1 MASDCYWGNGVVQ
14 LYQTD
19 ARSIPLPNQSVHCV
33 VTSPPYFGLRV
44 YKDNDDRGIG
54 LEASVEAYIANLVDV
69 FREVW
74 RVLRDDGCCWVN
86 LGDSY
91 AGSPSGSFD
100 SGNRGQGM
108 EGGEFRSN
116 KAFNTATASGL
127 SQGNRLGIPERV
139 ILALQA
145 DGWIWR
151 DTIIWAK
158 KSAMPESLAGWR
170 WERCRR
176 QAPGIDAVIIK
187 AREQVG
193 IKQSELDKSFLL
205 TASGLPG
212 GRVSQWE
219 TGIRIP
225 TPEQWAKLKELLPIG
240 DQHDD
245 LIADWH
251 DRVGNSRLDKSD
263 SRVRPGAFSPET
275 LAPPRPCPGCPKCSA
290 NDGLV
295 LRKGSWRTTS
305 SHEYIYMLTKGMGYY
320 ADGEAVKT
328 AAIHTGRVVKA
339 TGNGAKNS
347 GHINNTADGFTHH
360 DTLVG
365 TGANR
370 RSVWNDISPE
380 PYGGSHFATFPS
392 DLPRICIQASTSE
405 AGCCSECGAQWARVV
420 SSPTG
425 GSTGQSWHNHQ
436 DDAESGNNK
445 GSHGEGDF
453 KTYEPAQTLGWRP
466 TCRCGA
472 KAVPALVLDPFAG
485 TATTCLAAQRLGR
498 RAVGTDISEA
508 YLQQAVKRLEAVS
521 LPLGT

>member
-1 MASDCYWGNGVVQ
+1 MTPYFDNGPVQ
-14 LYQTD
+14 LYHAD
-19 ARSIPLPNQSVHCV
+19 ARAMPLADGSISCV

-44 YKDNDDRGIG
+44 YQDNDDRGIG

-69 FREVW
+69 FREVR
-74 RVLRDDGCCWVN
+74 RVLRDDGVCWVN

-91 AGSPSGSFD
+91 GRDPAKGQHKPGD
-100 SGNRGQGM
+100 SGKEAYVYDN
-108 EGGEFRSN
+108 GGGR
-116 KAFNTATASGL
+116 ASSTFGEN
-127 SQGNRLGIPERV
+127 GNRLGIPERV
-139 ILALQA
+139 VLALQA
-145 DGWIWR
+145 DGWTWR

-170 WERCRR
+170 WERCRVKVACANQTR
-176 QAPGIDAVIIK
+176 
-187 AREQVG
+187 
-193 IKQSELDKSFLL
+193 
-205 TASGLPG
+205 
-212 GRVSQWE
+212 
-219 TGIRIP
+219 
-225 TPEQWAKLKELLPIG
+225 AKGTEA
-240 DQHDD
+240 QE
-245 LIADWH
+245 
-251 DRVGNSRLDKSD
+251 V
-263 SRVRPGAFSPET
+263 GAFSGSDNRDM
-275 LAPPRPCPGCPKCSA
+275 AAQWSDCPGCAKCSA
-290 NDGLV
+290 NNGLV

-320 ADGEAVKT
+320 ADGEAVRIAEKNPG
-328 AAIHTGRVVKA
+328 ASAKQIAYQQSKRS
-339 TGNGAKNS
+339 GNEVRKG
-347 GHINNTADGFTHH
+347 DL
-360 DTLVG
+360 LVNDSIG
-365 TGANR
+365 TWRGNAEFGGGANR

-380 PYGGSHFATFPS
+380 PYGGAHFATFPS

-498 RAVGTDISEA
+498 RAVGVDLSEA
-508 YLQQAVKRLEAVS
+508 YLEQAAKRLEAVP
-521 LPLGT
+521 LPLGMTPHG

>member
-1 MASDCYWGNGVVQ
+1 MTPYWDNGPVQ
-14 LYQTD
+14 LYQAD
-19 ARSIPLPNQSVHCV
+19 ARSLPLADQSVHCV

-139 ILALQA
+139 VLALQA

-158 KSAMPESLAGWR
+158 KAVMPESLAGWR
-170 WERCRR
+170 WERCRVKVSNGAVNR
-176 QAPGIDAVIIK
+176 KGDPSVSGEVMSGYTHAEQA
-187 AREQVG
+187 
-193 IKQSELDKSFLL
+193 
-205 TASGLPG
+205 
-212 GRVSQWE
+212 QW
-219 TGIRIP
+219 
-225 TPEQWAKLKELLPIG
+225 
-240 DQHDD
+240 
-245 LIADWH
+245 
-251 DRVGNSRLDKSD
+251 SD
-263 SRVRPGAFSPET
+263 
-275 LAPPRPCPGCPKCSA
+275 CPGCAKCSA

-420 SSPTG
+420 DQGTLIPDKPGAHSYERLDKEEELVKEWTG
-425 GSTGQSWHNHQ
+425 HNKPNHHY
-436 DDAESGNNK
+436 ES
-445 GSHGEGDF
+445 
-453 KTYEPAQTLGWRP
+453 QTLGWRP

-498 RAVGTDISEA
+498 RAVGTDISES